1 MDYLSRKILESVMQK
16 GGAADT
22 SDADKRDANP
32 TELVPLDAQRE
43 SPSQ

>member
-1 MDYLSRKILESVMQK
+1 MDCLSRQIVVSFIQR
-16 GGAADT
+16 GGTAEL